1 MQTNVLS
8 YTVTEVVII
17 AGQAGWNGLMQQV
30 LSAQCPVKDV
40 HLIMPHVKGSSAG

>member
-1 MQTNVLS
+1 MQANVLS
-8 YTVTEVVII
+8 YTVTEVAII

-40 HLIMPHVKGSSAG
+40 HQIMQHAKGSSAG